1 MEVKNI
7 EILSSTLHKSLK
19 SIYSV
24 IENKSLFAILEDFL
38 FEFDKDVLKITAS
51 NLQTTLSIIINIKNE
66 SKFKIAVPAKIFI
79 ETLKNFANQ
88 QILLCFDCEKS
99 VLKIKSK
106 NGEYKIACESAENF
120 PLVEVAEENEKIEI
134 DSKVLINAIKNTI
147 VVASNDTSKPVINSI
162 LFSFKDDKLTTVAT
176 DIHRLVKFEQPISNI
191 NKNFEL
197 LLPKKNIAILENIL
211 EPEKKLLLSFDKK
224 YVKIVFDNIIYVS
237 TLVVEN
243 FPDYE
248 RVIPKN
254 NINKM
259 IINRENLLWSLKR
272 LECFTDSLTLQI
284 KLFISNSKLQII
296 AEDINFENKA
306 EEILDVFYSDDKD
319 LTIAYNIKYLLE
331 IIKNIEADEVIFL
344 FSAINENKISNK
356 ASIIIP
362 ESEKGSNTLI
372 LIMPMML

>member
-7 EILSSTLHKSLK
+7 EILSSTLHKSLN

-24 IENKSLFAILEDFL
+24 IENKPLVAILEDFL

-79 ETLKNFANQ
+79 ETLK
-88 QILLCFDCEKS
+88 
-99 VLKIKSK
+99 K

-162 LFSFKDDKLTTVAT
+162 LFSFKNDKLTTVAT

-224 YVKIVFDNIIYVS
+224 YVKIVFDNIIYIS

-362 ESEKGSNTLI
+362 EVEKESNTLI

>member
-1 MEVKNI
+1 M
-7 EILSSTLHKSLK
+7 
-19 SIYSV
+19 
-24 IENKSLFAILEDFL
+24 
-38 FEFDKDVLKITAS
+38 
-51 NLQTTLSIIINIKNE
+51 
-66 SKFKIAVPAKIFI
+66 
-79 ETLKNFANQ
+79 
-88 QILLCFDCEKS
+88 
-99 VLKIKSK
+99 
-106 NGEYKIACESAENF
+106 
-120 PLVEVAEENEKIEI
+120 
-134 DSKVLINAIKNTI
+134 
-147 VVASNDTSKPVINSI
+147 
-162 LFSFKDDKLTTVAT
+162 
-176 DIHRLVKFEQPISNI
+176 
-191 NKNFEL
+191 
-197 LLPKKNIAILENIL
+197 
-211 EPEKKLLLSFDKK
+211 
-224 YVKIVFDNIIYVS
+224 FDNIIYIS
-237 TLVVEN
+237 TLVIEY

-331 IIKNIEADEVIFL
+331 IIKNIESEEVIFL

-362 ESEKGSNTLI
+362 ESEKESNTLI

>member
-1 MEVKNI
+1 M
-7 EILSSTLHKSLK
+7 
-19 SIYSV
+19 
-24 IENKSLFAILEDFL
+24 
-38 FEFDKDVLKITAS
+38 
-51 NLQTTLSIIINIKNE
+51 
-66 SKFKIAVPAKIFI
+66 
-79 ETLKNFANQ
+79 
-88 QILLCFDCEKS
+88 
-99 VLKIKSK
+99 
-106 NGEYKIACESAENF
+106 
-120 PLVEVAEENEKIEI
+120 
-134 DSKVLINAIKNTI
+134 
-147 VVASNDTSKPVINSI
+147 
-162 LFSFKDDKLTTVAT
+162 
-176 DIHRLVKFEQPISNI
+176 
-191 NKNFEL
+191 
-197 LLPKKNIAILENIL
+197 
-211 EPEKKLLLSFDKK
+211 LSFDKK
-224 YVKIVFDNIIYVS
+224 YVKIVFDNIIYIS

-331 IIKNIEADEVIFL
+331 IIKNIESDEVIFL
-344 FSAINENKISNK
+344 FAAINENKISNK

-362 ESEKGSNTLI
+362 EAEKGSNTLI

>member
-1 MEVKNI
+1 MEK
-7 EILSSTLHKSLK
+7 
-19 SIYSV
+19 
-24 IENKSLFAILEDFL
+24 
-38 FEFDKDVLKITAS
+38 
-51 NLQTTLSIIINIKNE
+51 
-66 SKFKIAVPAKIFI
+66 
-79 ETLKNFANQ
+79 
-88 QILLCFDCEKS
+88 
-99 VLKIKSK
+99 
-106 NGEYKIACESAENF
+106 
-120 PLVEVAEENEKIEI
+120 
-134 DSKVLINAIKNTI
+134 
-147 VVASNDTSKPVINSI
+147 
-162 LFSFKDDKLTTVAT
+162 
-176 DIHRLVKFEQPISNI
+176 
-191 NKNFEL
+191 
-197 LLPKKNIAILENIL
+197 
-211 EPEKKLLLSFDKK
+211 
-224 YVKIVFDNIIYVS
+224 
-237 TLVVEN
+237 

-306 EEILDVFYSDDKD
+306 EEILDVFYSDDND

>member
-7 EILSSTLHKSLK
+7 EILSSTLHKSLN

-24 IENKSLFAILEDFL
+24 IENKPLVAILEDFL

-162 LFSFKDDKLTTVAT
+162 LLVAT

-224 YVKIVFDNIIYVS
+224 YVKIVFDNIIYIS

-331 IIKNIEADEVIFL
+331 IIKNIESDEVVFL
-344 FSAINENKISNK
+344 FSATNENKISNK

-362 ESEKGSNTLI
+362 EAEKESNTLI